1 MSLVEQRQGDSP
13 VESDAFDRGTNLQNV
28 KHKLRAIFVP
38 DPGYELWEVDGS
50 QAEARVVAVLAQQ
63 WDLVE
68 LFERGDIDVHW
79 ENAKRIFGLH
89 GLLLYDKLNTEHY
102 RMRYL
107 AKRIIHASNYG
118 MSWYKFRQLL
128 LADAGIDMPKAD
140 VEKLLATYHQLYP
153 NIEGVFH
160 QGTHKQLR
168 KNRTLTTPYGRV
180 RVFHDRWPKTGVG
193 ELFRKAYAYV
203 PQSTIG
209 DLINRALLDFDKWCE
224 GTLGRVQ
231 VLTQVHDSILYQV
244 KPAMELAAKAKIKE
258 LMERPID
265 FGYHQLVVPADFK
278 RGYELGGL

>member
-1 MSLVEQRQGDSP
+1 MGIIILNLLRVIVKGDP
-13 VESDAFDRGTNLQNV
+13 GYQLWESDA
-28 KHKLRAIFVP
+28 
-38 DPGYELWEVDGS
+38 S

-63 WDLVE
+63 WDLVD

-79 ENAKRIFGLH
+79 ENAKRIFGLDRF
-89 GLLLYDKLNTEHY
+89 LIQDVFNPEHY

-128 LADAGIDMPKAD
+128 LADAGIDMPKAE
-140 VEKLLATYHQLYP
+140 VEVLLATYHQLYP

-160 QGTHKQLR
+160 ADVIKQLR
-168 KNRTLTTPYGRV
+168 KDRTLTTPYGRV
-180 RVFHDRWPKTGVG
+180 RVFHDRWPKSGQVG

-203 PQSTIG
+203 PQSTVG
-209 DLINRALLDFDKWCE
+209 DLINRALLDFDKWCQ
-224 GTLGRVQ
+224 GTLHRVE

-244 KPAMELAAKAKIKE
+244 RPAMAVAARKKIKE

-265 FGYHQLVVPADFK
+265 FDYHKLVIPADFK
-278 RGYELGGL
+278 RGMNWGDYDKKENPLGMKEAA